1 MLMTDELTE
10 RQYYTFQRKMKKI
23 RLRQIAEV
31 LKVSVP
37 LLSMYENGKT
47 DINNYYVENYKKFI
61 ENKQMISQ

>member
-61 ENKQMISQ
+61 ENKQIINQ